1 MKFQL
6 FILMFLC
13 SFMTNGQDIRLN
25 SKVIT
30 TSGISQ
36 NFSTVYFSQW
46 RLGEVH
52 SLVFGENNVFEE
64 NETDWDVNSYPNPF
78 TSDLNLHFQT
88 AKEMQVEIRVIDING
103 KGVYYQKNWQ
113 VLKGQTIR
121 LNLDYLVL
129 GTYLISVRP
138 DNEKLQKIFKVQKS
152 K

>member
-52 SLVFGENNVFEE
+52 SLVFGENNVYEE
-64 NETDWDVNSYPNPF
+64 NKTDWDVTSYPNPF
-78 TSDLNLHFQT
+78 ISALNLHFQT
-88 AKEMQVEIRVIDING
+88 EKEMRVEIKVIDING
-103 KGVYYQKNWQ
+103 KGIYYQKDW
-113 VLKGQTIR
+113 
-121 LNLDYLVL
+121 
-129 GTYLISVRP
+129 P
-138 DNEKLQKIFKVQKS
+138 
-152 K
+152 